1 VPQSAP
7 RNAFASANVRKLLAL
22 PVYALGV
29 AASLVVKRRPNLW
42 AFGCG
47 SGIGEGALPLY
58 RLAEQPGR
66 ELVWLARND
75 RELAQAAELGITA
88 VRKLSWRGF
97 TTTLRAGVLVVT
109 HGLGDVN
116 RFATRGAFVVQL
128 WHGIPLKLINLDS
141 PVTSSSANG
150 ALSRILQRMYRLA
163 ASTISVMPAASET
176 SAARLRTAFGLPSN
190 RVVVT
195 GDPRDDIVVT
205 ATGAQSRALLFD
217 ALGRADEGER
227 VVLYAPTWRDGAADP
242 GVPTDAE
249 WQRIGRWLEASG
261 SILVVRPHP
270 LSVGDYATNESRVA
284 MLPATALGDV
294 TPVLPAV
301 DVLITDYSSIA
312 YDFSL
317 TGRPIA
323 FLAPDL
329 ESYSTSRGLY
339 EPYSEFSGGTE
350 ARSWGALLDALE
362 HADDAHWQ
370 RLAEHSASLAVR
382 HHAYRD
388 GANAAR
394 VYSEISTRLKVLP
407 MTSTLPVG
415 TAHSGAVI
423 DAVTL
428 DSSALTLTISGLL
441 SAGDPGELSLVG
453 SRLSLPARVT
463 RTASRWTAT
472 IPLTV
477 SRWHGPALAPPA
489 GAYVLGGDVDAT
501 LPANQLID
509 GYFRIAFTR
518 VDDSSPGL
526 IVTIAAPLT
535 DDEIGPE
542 NQARLE
548 AAYRASTD
556 GPDDAV
562 FFESFYGQNASC
574 NPRAID
580 SALAELR
587 PQTARYWSTVDASVE
602 IPEGATRIVEG
613 SELWWRV
620 RGTARVLV
628 INDWLRKRYKKR
640 SFQKVLQTWHGT
652 PLKKIA
658 LSRPKVGVR
667 TRIATLLESARWNIL
682 LAQNPHSAGI
692 LRKAYAFFGPVWQEG
707 YPRDDVLLAGD
718 ASAVR
723 ARLGIPDD
731 VTVLLYAPTWR
742 DDRPDH
748 IDHLDVAAFSDSLG
762 PGYVTLIRGHSRT
775 LKPGR
780 NVEASN
786 VLDVTG
792 YPDVSELF
800 LVTDAL
806 ITDYSSVMF
815 DFSVTGKPV
824 FFFAP
829 DLDHYREQLR
839 GFYFDL
845 DAVALGPVVQDS
857 EKLVTLIKDR
867 DNVREAYATKYVA
880 WQQRFNP
887 RDDGAAARRVVQRMI
902 NEKLLG

>member
-1 VPQSAP
+1 VQQSAP
-7 RNAFASANVRKLLAL
+7 RNAFASANARKLLAL

-29 AASLVVKRRPNLW
+29 AASLVVRRRANLW

-58 RLAEQPGR
+58 RLAQQPGR
-66 ELVWLARND
+66 ELVWLARDD
-75 RELAQAAELGITA
+75 RELAQAAQLGITA

-116 RFATRGAFVVQL
+116 RYATRGAFVVQL

-150 ALSRILQRMYRLA
+150 TLSRILQRMYKLA

-176 SAARLRTAFGLPSN
+176 SAARLRTAFGLPAG

-195 GDPRDDIVVT
+195 GDPRDDVVVT
-205 ATGAQSRALLFD
+205 SDAAEARELLFER
-217 ALGRADEGER
+217 LGRADGGER
-227 VVLYAPTWRDGAADP
+227 VVLYAPTWRDGARDP
-242 GVPTDAE
+242 GVPTGAE
-249 WQRIGRWLEASG
+249 WERIGRWLETSD
-261 SILVVRPHP
+261 SLLVVRPHP
-270 LSVGDYATNESRVA
+270 LSVGDYKTAEPRVA
-284 MLPATALGDV
+284 MLLATQLGDV

-301 DVLITDYSSIA
+301 DVLVTDYSSIA

-329 ESYSTSRGLY
+329 EAYSATRGLY

-350 ARSWGALLDALE
+350 ARSWGELLDALE
-362 HADDAHWQ
+362 GANEAYWQ
-370 RLAEHSASLAVR
+370 RLGDHSASLAVK
-382 HHAYRD
+382 HHAFRD
-388 GANAAR
+388 GANTAR
-394 VYSEISTRLKVLP
+394 VYSEISTRLKVPL

-423 DAVTL
+423 DAISL
-428 DSSALTLTISGLL
+428 DSTGAPTLTISGLL
-441 SAGDPGELSLVG
+441 SAGEPGDLSLIG
-453 SRLSLPARVT
+453 SRLSLPATVE

-472 IPLTV
+472 IPLAI

-489 GAYVLGGDVDAT
+489 GAYVLGSDVEAA
-501 LPANQLID
+501 LPENQLID
-509 GYFRIAFTR
+509 GLFRISFTR
-518 VDDSSPGL
+518 VDDTAPGL
-526 IVTIAAPLT
+526 IVTIAAPLR
-535 DDEIGPE
+535 DNELGPA

-548 AAYRASTD
+548 AAYRASKVS
-556 GPDDAV
+556 PADAV

-580 SALAELR
+580 RALAELR
-587 PQTARYWSTVDASVE
+587 PETARYWSTVDASVE
-602 IPEGATRIVEG
+602 IPEGATRIIEG
-613 SELWWRV
+613 SELWWSV
-620 RGTARVLV
+620 RATARVLV

-640 SFQKVLQTWHGT
+640 GFQKVLQTWHGT

-658 LSRPKVGVR
+658 LSRPKVGLR
-667 TRIATLLESARWNIL
+667 TRVATLLESARWDIL

-692 LRKAYAFFGPVWQEG
+692 LRKAYAFLGPVWQEG
-707 YPRDDVLLAGD
+707 YPRDDILLAGD

-723 ARLGIPDD
+723 ARLGIPEG

-748 IDHLDVAAFSDSLG
+748 IDHLDVAAFTDALG

-780 NVEASN
+780 NVQASN

-867 DNVREAYATKYVA
+867 ENVREAYAVKYAA
-880 WQQRFNP
+880 WQERFNP
-887 RDDGAAARRVVQRMI
+887 RDDGGAAHRVVQRMI
-902 NEKLLG
+902 SEKML